1 MSWFL
6 LNRNLTLL
14 EPYDWKLSCTV
25 LRGER
30 GSNAPDLPGK
40 DYIRERRVEMA
51 YEEADIY
58 YSYLRWG
65 KYGSYSNYGREP
77 GDVIKDLNAPI
88 YKISIT
94 SDRKAACINQLT
106 LLNSWNRKF
115 TTKRYLFPIPQGNID
130 TRAASGIIDK
140 QNEGW

>member
-1 MSWFL
+1 MIH
-6 LNRNLTLL
+6 
-14 EPYDWKLSCTV
+14 
-25 LRGER
+25 G
-30 GSNAPDLPGK
+30 GLPGSTATTLEDAWK

-115 TTKRYLFPIPQGNID
+115 TTKDIYSRYHRETSTPVRPVALLIN
-130 TRAASGIIDK
+130 K
-140 QNEGW
+140 